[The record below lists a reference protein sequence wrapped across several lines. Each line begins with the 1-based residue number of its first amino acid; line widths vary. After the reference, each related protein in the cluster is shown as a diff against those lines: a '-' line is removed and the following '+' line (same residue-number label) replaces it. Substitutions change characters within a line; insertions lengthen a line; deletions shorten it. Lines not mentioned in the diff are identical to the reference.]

1 MQPQACGRAERD
13 CHDGH
18 LLDFDVQAA
27 ARREVLRTALQRVP
41 PVAVSLEGWC
51 RLVNFAYCC
60 DVLSPAGSLRR
71 VGQRFNP
78 GSDIDPLRFP
88 AFPALYLAE
97 NFETAFREYHGLPK
111 DSCIDGLRS
120 DELNLADPGCWT
132 ALQVTGRIDKTFDLT
147 TGGNL
152 EDVCRILVRFKPF
165 ARVRRMAGRVGT
177 LALASVGTPNGLLKA
192 LMETSWKS
200 WPVHFAVPAN
210 SQVFAQL
217 VVEAGFEGI
226 LYRSAKGAGKCL
238 AVFTR
243 RLGNS
248 GSRIALHG
256 RSPPGL
262 RFTEITAANCLDV

>member
-1 MQPQACGRAERD
+1 MPPQACGRAD
-13 CHDGH
+13 CDGHDGH

-78 GSDIDPLRFP
+78 GSDIDPSRFP

-111 DSCIDGLRS
+111 DSRIDGLRS
-120 DELNLADPGCWT
+120 DELSLQDPGCWT
-132 ALQVTGRIDKTFDLT
+132 ALQVTGRIDKAFDLT

-152 EDVCRILVRFKPF
+152 EDLCRVLARFNPP
-165 ARVRRMAGRVGT
+165 ARARHMARRPGT
-177 LALASVGTPNGLLKA
+177 PALASVGTPTGLLQT

-226 LYRSAKGAGKCL
+226 LYRSAKGAGRCL

-248 GSRIALHG
+248 ASRIALRG

>member
-51 RLVNFAYCC
+51 RLV
-60 DVLSPAGSLRR
+60 
-71 VGQRFNP
+71 NP

-132 ALQVTGRIDKTFDLT
+132 ALQVTGRIDKAFDLT

-152 EDVCRILVRFKPF
+152 EDVCRILARFKPF

-177 LALASVGTPNGLLKA
+177 PALASVGTPNGLLKT

-262 RFTEITAANCLDV
+262 RFTEITAANCLDI